1 MSSLSEKISAHVQQ
15 HWKQQGC
22 QLCGQNDWTLNGPF
36 SLVPALVN
44 AAGYV
49 VGERP
54 YSAASPVVSMVCR
67 GCGNT
72 VLIDYNVVI
81 GREP

>member
-1 MSSLSEKISAHVQQ
+1 MPNLSELISEHVHK
-15 HWKQQGC
+15 HWKQHTC
-22 QLCGQNDWTLNGPF
+22 QLCGHNDWTLNGPF

-44 AAGYV
+44 PAGYV

-54 YSAASPVVSMVCR
+54 HSVASPVVSMVCR
-67 GCGNT
+67 SCGQT
-72 VLIDYNVVI
+72 ILIDYNVVI